1 MNDDDLI
8 RLYVELTGASEELAR
23 SALIHLYLYRY
34 LRVQSTTGRQRV
46 PVSAGL
52 EGSPNSPTRG
62 NLPDEK
68 RKYEYLQS

>member
-23 SALIHLYLYRY
+23 SVLIHLYLNTY
-34 LRVQSTTGRQRV
+34 LRVQSTASLQRV

-52 EGSPNSPTRG
+52 EASPM
-62 NLPDEK
+62 
-68 RKYEYLQS
+68 